1 MYYFSMALVI
11 ICTACYHLG
20 QKLINENINPMVS
33 MTATYLVALIVSIIS
48 IFIFPSKNIVASFR
62 ELSWPSYVLGI
73 VVFGIEAGFL
83 IAYRS
88 GWNINVAP
96 LFSNIISTLILVF
109 LGLYIFKEQLSV
121 TNMIGICLS
130 VIGLILMKR

>member
-1 MYYFSMALVI
+1 MYYFSMAIVI

-33 MTATYLVALIVSIIS
+33 MTATYLVALIVSIVS
-48 IFIFPSKNIVASFR
+48 IFIFPSKNIVGSFR

-130 VIGLILMKR
+130 VIGLILMKK

>member
-1 MYYFSMALVI
+1 MYYSSMALVI

-33 MTATYLVALIVSIIS
+33 MTATYLVALIVSIVS

-73 VVFGIEAGFL
+73 AVFGIEAGFL

-88 GWNINVAP
+88 GWSINVAP
-96 LFSNIISTLILVF
+96 LFFNIISTLILVF

-130 VIGLILMKR
+130 VIGLILMKK